1 MTATSRLVGLHTTGS
16 SVDQCPQLL
25 DNGHLNFVQSFED
38 EAEERETRTVSCPPS
53 AQAWRGAPVGLG
65 LGVVV
70 VGVDG
75 HEDQERWVRLE
86 RKKRRGRGR
95 AKVRVWLGGRM
106 VSPCG

>member
-1 MTATSRLVGLHTTGS
+1 LSRP
-16 SVDQCPQLL
+16 PQLKY
-25 DNGHLNFVQSFED
+25 GV
-38 EAEERETRTVSCPPS
+38 EALVLQP
-53 AQAWRGAPVGLG
+53 AWRRGAPVGLG

-70 VGVDG
+70 VGVYS
-75 HEDQERWVRLE
+75 HEDQERWMRLE